1 LLAVLAKEP
10 HRGFSREQLLG
21 AGFDHR
27 DSPLTVG
34 TYVHYVRRKGDRD
47 LIQTVRGAGYQLGT
61 PA

>member
-1 LLAVLAKEP
+1 M
-10 HRGFSREQLLG
+10 FSREQLLG
-21 AGFDHR
+21 AVFDHG
-27 DSPLTVG
+27 DSLSTVD